1 MAQFR
6 GLFVK
11 LDRNRDGFISLA
23 ELHSEMSSHGISVA
37 DAKVQNVIN
46 SYDNDNNGRLDYDEF
61 LSYMMDRERKW
72 KICFEHHLDKNKS
85 GQIDQEDIVCLF
97 KEIGVVISKAHAN
110 KVIQMMDT
118 DGSMTVDWEEFLQ
131 YVILK
136 PVDDIGELVSSW
148 KHSLVFDVGESRAL
162 VAMDF
167 PEESSGISAW
177 RKFVLGA
184 GLADAVSRTATAPID
199 RLKTQLQF
207 YGSKAFSRGFREL
220 RVGGL
225 RSMWQGN
232 AVNVLKGTPQSTLQ
246 CLIYAQMKG
255 SVRGRSEKSLSVQQ
269 RFGLGCVSG
278 AVAHAVFY
286 PLEVLKVR
294 LNLQRVGAYRGVVS
308 CARSIYQNESLSSF
322 YRGFKPS
329 VLCMIPYAGVE
340 CAVHQSIMTWA
351 QSHPAYS
358 SDSRLFF
365 FSFVAFACGQMSS
378 YPLAVIRTQQQAQAV
393 CLGSRATSSGVL
405 LGLKGIYERHGLRGY
420 YNGMGASFVRAIP
433 CALMNLTLCRMFENL
448 FPSTGT

>member
-1 MAQFR
+1 MDQFR

-11 LDRNRDGFISLA
+11 LDRNQDGFISLS
-23 ELHSEMSSHGISVA
+23 ELHSEMGSHGISVA

-46 SYDNDNNGRLDYDEF
+46 SYDNDNNGQLDYEEF
-61 LSYMMDRERKW
+61 LSYMMDREKKW
-72 KICFEHHLDKNKS
+72 KICFDHLDKNKS
-85 GQIDQEDIVCLF
+85 GLIDQEDIIYLF
-97 KEIGVVISKAHAN
+97 KELGVVVSKAHAN

-118 DGSMTVDWEEFLQ
+118 DGSMTVDWDEFLQ
-131 YVILK
+131 HVILK

-148 KHSLVFDVGESRAL
+148 KHSLVFDVGESRPLAIE
-162 VAMDF
+162 F
-167 PEESSGISAW
+167 PEESSGIGAW

-207 YGSKAFSRGFREL
+207 YGSKAFSRGFQEL

-232 AVNVLKGTPQSTLQ
+232 VVNVLKGTPQSTLQ
-246 CLIYAQMKG
+246 CLIYAQMKVSMLG
-255 SVRGRSEKSLSVQQ
+255 KGQGSLSVQQ

-294 LNLQRVGAYRGVVS
+294 LNLQRVGAYHGVVA
-308 CARSIYQNESLSSF
+308 CARSIYRDESLSSF
-322 YRGFKPS
+322 YRGFRPS
-329 VLCMIPYAGVE
+329 ILCMIPYAGVE

-351 QSHPAYS
+351 QSDPAYS

-393 CLGSRATSSGVL
+393 CFGSHATSSDVL
-405 LGLKGIYERHGLRGY
+405 QGLVGIYERHGLRGY
-420 YNGMGASFVRAIP
+420 YNGMGASFVRAVP
-433 CALMNLTLCRMFENL
+433 CALMNFTLCRMFENM
-448 FPSTGT
+448 FSSTGT